1 MLKEIEGENM
11 ISFEMKMALEA
22 ERSSINIEK
31 RSEIWRVSKRRT
43 TQEAVE
49 K

>member
-11 ISFEMKMALEA
+11 IRFEMKMALET

-31 RSEIWRVSKRRT
+31 RSEIWSVS